1 MQAKNPYTGGYIEYP
16 LELLNLNRYEFNIC
30 HETPFT
36 DRFSEWYVTIL
47 ENADMIYIPS
57 GSNRCRDI
65 YIVTWEYTSGQ
76 TQKPFGIYTLPV
88 STFTGGYIY

>member
-1 MQAKNPYTGGYIEYP
+1 MLVQNPFTKHTFEYP
-16 LELLNLNRYEFNIC
+16 IELLNLNRYEYHIA

-36 DRFSEWYVTIL
+36 DRRSEWSVTIL
-47 ENADMIYIPS
+47 GNADTIYIPA

-76 TQKPFGIYTLPV
+76 AQFPYGIYKIPMA
-88 STFTGGYIY
+88 SFIS